1 LAPSVRRQVECQ
13 RARGALAAG
22 SVSAFPLAAALGP
35 QPSADLGPCGAFVE
49 LRRSPCSHGLLRNLP
64 RVILGGVLAVA
75 LTGNAASAQAVAQ
88 KGFLELKGI
97 GYPQTTPQDATQAVG
112 EALLRYEASGKP
124 AGWLKIAGALDAR
137 GDTHDQTAWDG
148 VDVEDRGIR
157 RPGLSVRR
165 LDALFSRGAVSLDV
179 GKQFIRWGKTDI
191 LSPTDRFA
199 PRDYLAV
206 VDNEFLA
213 VTGARLTAGLQSNT
227 LDLVWT
233 RFTPSRT
240 PLIDQRWS
248 GLPAEVQALPLV
260 DDGADY
266 PTRSQVGARW
276 NHVGSGFEFSLS
288 GFNGNNNLPLFVSAV
303 PMLPTGASVALP
315 FGAAPPLPSAVPIKR
330 VYPQLWMAGGDAA
343 VPLPF
348 FTIKGEAA
356 FFGTSDGRAD
366 QYWLYVIQVERQAGE
381 WFFVIGYSGEA
392 VTTQRTQAQFA
403 PDRGMTKAFLGR
415 AGYTIDTNRSLA
427 VDAAVRQNGDGSWL
441 KFEYSQASGR
451 HVRLTAQA
459 TWITGEPTDFFGRY
473 SRNSHA
479 TVTFRYSF

>member
-1 LAPSVRRQVECQ
+1 VHLSA
-13 RARGALAAG
+13 
-22 SVSAFPLAAALGP
+22 VSSG
-35 QPSADLGPCGAFVE
+35 
-49 LRRSPCSHGLLRNLP
+49 LRRNVP
-64 RVILGGVLAVA
+64 RVIGLWLAVA
-75 LTGNAASAQAVAQ
+75 PVVVPVSAQTLSQ

-97 GYPQTTPQDATQAVG
+97 AYPQTTPQDSTQAVG
-112 EALLRYEASGKP
+112 EALLRYEASARP
-124 AGWLKIAGALDAR
+124 AAWVKTTGVIDAR
-137 GDTHDQTAWDG
+137 ADTHDQTMWDG
-148 VDVEDRGIR
+148 VDVEDRGVH

-165 LDALFSRGAVSLDV
+165 LDALVSRGPVSLAV

-240 PLIDQRWS
+240 PLVDQRWS
-248 GLPAEVQALPLV
+248 GLPPELQALPLV
-260 DDGADY
+260 DAGAVY

-276 NHVGSGFEFSLS
+276 NHVGSGFECSLS
-288 GFNGNNNLPLFVSAV
+288 GFSGNNNLPLIVSAA
-303 PMLPTGASVALP
+303 PMLPAGVSAALP
-315 FGAAPPLPSAVPIKR
+315 IGAAPPIPASVPIVR
-330 VYPQLWMAGGDAA
+330 VYPQIWMAGGDAA
-343 VPLPF
+343 VPLSF

-381 WFFVIGYSGEA
+381 WFFVGGYSGEV
-392 VTTQRTQAQFA
+392 VTLQRTQAQFA
-403 PDRGMTKAFLGR
+403 PDRGMTQAFLGR

-473 SRNSHA
+473 NRNSHA
-479 TVTFRYSF
+479 TLTLRYSF

>member
-1 LAPSVRRQVECQ
+1 VTFRP
-13 RARGALAAG
+13 AAI
-22 SVSAFPLAAALGP
+22 SS
-35 QPSADLGPCGAFVE
+35 
-49 LRRSPCSHGLLRNLP
+49 GLQRNLA
-64 RVILGGVLAVA
+64 RVIGFWLAVA
-75 LTGNAASAQAVAQ
+75 PLAVPVSAQNVSQ

-97 GYPQTTPQDATQAVG
+97 GYPQTTPQDSTQAVG
-112 EALLRYEASGKP
+112 EALLRYEVSGKP

-137 GDTHDQTAWDG
+137 GDTHDQTEWDG
-148 VDVEDRGIR
+148 VDIEDRGIR
-157 RPGLSVRR
+157 RPGMSVRR
-165 LDALFSRGAVSLDV
+165 LDALVSRGPVSVDV

-199 PRDYLAV
+199 PRDYLTV

-213 VTGARLTAGLQSNT
+213 VSGARLTAGLQSNT

-248 GLPAEVQALPLV
+248 GLPESVQALPLV
-260 DDGADY
+260 DAGAKY

-288 GFNGNNNLPLFVSAV
+288 GFNGNNNLPLIASPALAGGSSAPPTILPPCPALPSVSCVAV
-303 PMLPTGASVALP
+303 PP
-315 FGAAPPLPSAVPIKR
+315 VPVMR
-330 VYPQLWMAGGDAA
+330 VYPPLWMAGGDAA
-343 VPLPF
+343 VPLKL
-348 FTIKGEAA
+348 FTVKGEAA
-356 FFGTSDGRAD
+356 FFGTSDAGAD
-366 QYWLYVIQVERQAGE
+366 QYWLYVIQIERQAGE
-381 WFFVIGYSGEA
+381 WFFVAGYSGEV
-392 VTTQRTQAQFA
+392 VTTERVQAQFA

-415 AGYTIDTNRSLA
+415 AGYTIDTNRSVA

-451 HVRLTAQA
+451 HLRLTAQA

-473 SRNSHA
+473 HRNAHA
-479 TVTFRYSF
+479 TATFRYSF